1 MSASIYAA
9 IIIDLLD
16 YKNTN
21 KYKTIRILSGVETN
35 SATGEK
41 VGLQSALWMNTNAIT
56 QIDITSD
63 SGGNWTTDTQF
74 ALYGIK
80 GA

>member
-1 MSASIYAA
+1 MQTAGGGMSASIYAA

-35 SATGEK
+35 SATGDN
-41 VGLQSALWMNTNAIT
+41 VGLQSALWMNTNAFERNSASEI
-56 QIDITSD
+56 
-63 SGGNWTTDTQF
+63 
-74 ALYGIK
+74 A
-80 GA
+80 